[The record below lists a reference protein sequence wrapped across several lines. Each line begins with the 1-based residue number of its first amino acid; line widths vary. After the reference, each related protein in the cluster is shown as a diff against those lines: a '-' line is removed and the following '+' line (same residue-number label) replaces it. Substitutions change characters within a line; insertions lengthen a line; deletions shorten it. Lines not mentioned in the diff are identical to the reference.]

1 MVDLRNPISRS
12 CGELLVVQEQHQ
24 HTSEQLEGCY
34 TILLNNA
41 AMFVLNSYVTR
52 VKCEISSCVLNVQPH
67 NAFLVSNLILCL

>member
-1 MVDLRNPISRS
+1 MIDLRNLISRS

-41 AMFVLNSYVTR
+41 GMYVLNSYVTR
-52 VKCEISSCVLNVQPH
+52 VKWEILMC
-67 NAFLVSNLILCL
+67 NLTMRF